1 MKSFK
6 IQFLN
11 KEGDLQETLVKAD
24 SESEAKKGVTAR
36 QDFDMIICCRSVW
49 LNKVNKKITVLRDC
63 CFLLPKN

>member
-49 LNKVNKKITVLRDC
+49 LSKIKK
-63 CFLLPKN
+63 